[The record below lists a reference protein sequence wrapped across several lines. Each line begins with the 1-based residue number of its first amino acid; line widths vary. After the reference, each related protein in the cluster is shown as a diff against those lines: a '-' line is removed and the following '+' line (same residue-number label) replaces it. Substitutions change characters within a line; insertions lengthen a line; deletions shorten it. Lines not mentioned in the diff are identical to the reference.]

1 MQHPQLPE
9 AEFSVMQMI
18 WEQEKPVSSKHMAEI
33 IKPIKGWK
41 KQTVYTLLN
50 RLVDK
55 GFLSSEIQG
64 KERYYKPLVK
74 REDYLR
80 QETGRFVEVF
90 HKNSLTG
97 LMSALVSGKE
107 IDEADLSELSEWLK
121 NREKED
127 KNDV

>member
-18 WEQEKPVSSKHMAEI
+18 WEQEKPVSSKRMAEI
-33 IKPIKGWK
+33 MKPVKGWK

>member
-1 MQHPQLPE
+1 
-9 AEFSVMQMI
+9 MI

-33 IKPIKGWK
+33 MKPIRGWK

-64 KERYYKPLVK
+64 KERYYTALIH

-97 LMSALVSGKE
+97 LMSALISGTD
-107 IDEADLSELSEWLK
+107 INDADLSELTEWLK
-121 NREKED
+121 NREKEE
-127 KNDV
+127 